1 MDEVDKIIIYSLRQ
15 IGCDIEGD
23 AFNLTNFTPE
33 LLVKAVSTCL
43 QEIKPTPVPRTL
55 PPNMAQ
61 RFAVATALA
70 EACASYG
77 YRGDIG
83 YQTFL
88 YPNAIEVR
96 RLLMFLIEQL
106 PKDNQTSTDALNQ
119 GPIGEYEILRREIKE
134 KILNQLKRAWIPQ
147 YSRAVKQNGCSSF
160 NIKFVPQPNL
170 NILGTGTIAKEVQNY
185 LQQQAPNIFQQTA
198 MEEYDLISSVIH
210 KNSIDLHS
218 KDEEEPVKFTF
229 GADNAETTK
238 IPEKVV
244 NEDASTKDVTT
255 KNKVLSP
262 VEKLTEEINLLKSQ
276 YEALLAERKGSSMK
290 IVSLRSQ
297 QTAVQNEIESLQQ
310 EAKMHERTC
319 VVLENPKENIAK
331 LENLI
336 ATTKERR
343 KTREQ
348 QWQSYRKPMEETLK
362 VLQTAKQAKN
372 VQNVLELRETITQL
386 EQTLHEKNTQH
397 AQLSEELKN
406 NPNAAALRKE
416 YTRRILEFIGN
427 IRKQRNDIF
436 KVLDDTRDLQKQLNA
451 VSAQLQRQFNYTDDL
466 LFQSAKHDLH
476 AKKAYKLL
484 ATLHETCSHL
494 VELVSQTGN
503 VTKEIRDLEVQIDR
517 EKMKNIALSLEQISA
532 DIRNF
537 EIVIKNIQT
546 EIHKVENK
554 ITAG

>member
-1 MDEVDKIIIYSLRQ
+1 
-15 IGCDIEGD
+15 
-23 AFNLTNFTPE
+23 
-33 LLVKAVSTCL
+33 
-43 QEIKPTPVPRTL
+43 
-55 PPNMAQ
+55 
-61 RFAVATALA
+61 
-70 EACASYG
+70 
-77 YRGDIG
+77 
-83 YQTFL
+83 
-88 YPNAIEVR
+88 
-96 RLLMFLIEQL
+96 
-106 PKDNQTSTDALNQ
+106 
-119 GPIGEYEILRREIKE
+119 
-134 KILNQLKRAWIPQ
+134 
-147 YSRAVKQNGCSSF
+147 
-160 NIKFVPQPNL
+160 
-170 NILGTGTIAKEVQNY
+170 
-185 LQQQAPNIFQQTA
+185 
-198 MEEYDLISSVIH
+198 
-210 KNSIDLHS
+210 
-218 KDEEEPVKFTF
+218 
-229 GADNAETTK
+229 
-238 IPEKVV
+238 
-244 NEDASTKDVTT
+244 
-255 KNKVLSP
+255 
-262 VEKLTEEINLLKSQ
+262 
-276 YEALLAERKGSSMK
+276 
-290 IVSLRSQ
+290 
-297 QTAVQNEIESLQQ
+297 
-310 EAKMHERTC
+310 MHERTC

-386 EQTLHEKNTQH
+386 EQTLHEKNIQH